1 MNFQKNCFPVFV
13 LIITCVFVLQAPV
26 TYGRSSID
34 LVNAKINEF
43 PIFELTLDKVTD
55 LFGRPSVVE
64 PPCII
69 GEKFGA
75 FIHYHDEGLTF
86 IFFHPESDKEQHCT
100 GVSIY
105 LAKKWDKRA
114 NRFYGSYA
122 GEILRNVNAKRKAKD
137 VMQTFSDCNPKDL
150 YNEKEVEAKKKL
162 FRDNDD
168 MLKTSISGYTRVQI
182 TPPGAKHRVTFEYEE
197 TTKFIEKIAVF
208 LLTKNQ

>member
-1 MNFQKNCFPVFV
+1 MSFQKNCFSVFV

-75 FIHYHDEGLTF
+75 FLHYHDEGLTF
-86 IFFHPESDKEQHCT
+86 IFFT
-100 GVSIY
+100 
-105 LAKKWDKRA
+105 
-114 NRFYGSYA
+114 
-122 GEILRNVNAKRKAKD
+122 
-137 VMQTFSDCNPKDL
+137 
-150 YNEKEVEAKKKL
+150 
-162 FRDNDD
+162 
-168 MLKTSISGYTRVQI
+168 LKVIKNNIAQVYPFIWQRSGTSGPTDFTV
-182 TPPGAKHRVTFEYEE
+182 PMPG
-197 TTKFIEKIAVF
+197 KF
-208 LLTKNQ
+208 